1 MTKLK
6 STRLRKTWLSLV
18 YIIIIC
24 IALNLLGARLCG
36 ALGLPLYLDN
46 IGTVLAALLGGY
58 IPCVTVGFFSNIIN
72 SIFSSYSIYYCV
84 ITVMIAITAVIFA
97 HHMRRLRIKY
107 ILFAIL
113 AFAIMGGGIGGLL
126 TWMIY
131 GMSFGEGFAVD
142 MASAI
147 NKVVPMGYFASNML
161 STFLIDLVD
170 KAITTIISLAIYKLL
185 PNSLIENLREKEWY
199 YITMIGKRDKDDPR
213 RGALRRKVTF
223 LVSIAATLIAIAAIG
238 ISTVQ
243 YYNFTIDEFAQQAKQ
258 AGSIIATRIET
269 DRIDEYMNKGLDAE
283 GYLENKALM
292 QSISDASDDIKY
304 IYVYRIEK
312 DGTHVIFD
320 LDTDEVAAN
329 RPGEVIPYD
338 TTIEKYADL
347 LIKGEDMPMD
357 ITSNQYGWI
366 LTVYTPLRE
375 VHGKTLCYIGVD
387 MSMNKLSSEV
397 FMFIA
402 RLVSLFIGV
411 AVVIRTYAVWLAER
425 RIVTPVNKIADAANR
440 FSYDNPVAREVSMNM
455 LNNLDIHTGDEL
467 ENLYDAYRRTSADTV
482 LYINEVQNK
491 NEQITRLQNGLILV
505 LADMVESRDQCTGD
519 HVRKTAAYCEI
530 ILRQMQKEGIYADK
544 LTEDFIAE
552 VVNSAPLHDVGKI
565 KVSDTILNKPGK
577 LTDEEFGVM
586 KGHTTAGGEIIDKA
600 IATVGEESEYLNEA
614 KNLAAYHHEK
624 WNGTG
629 YPEGLSGEDIPLSA
643 RVMAVADVFD
653 ALVSRRSY
661 KEPFSVDKALD
672 IIRESS
678 GTHFDPLVVQA
689 FLDAEDEVRRVQKLN
704 LEV

>member
-6 STRLRKTWLSLV
+6 NSRFGKTWLSLV

-24 IALNLLGARLCG
+24 IMLNLLGARLCG

-58 IPCVTVGFFSNIIN
+58 IPCVTVGFLSNIIN

-84 ITVMIAITAVIFA
+84 ITVMIAIAAVIFA
-97 HHMRRLRIKY
+97 HHMRRLRIRY
-107 ILFAIL
+107 ILIAIL
-113 AFAIMGGGIGGLL
+113 TFAIMGGGIGGLL

-142 MASAI
+142 MATSI
-147 NKVVPMGYFASNML
+147 NKVIPMGYFASNML
-161 STFLIDLVD
+161 STFLIDLAD

-185 PNSLIENLREKEWY
+185 PNSLIENLRGKEWY
-199 YITMIGKRDKDDPR
+199 YITMIGKRDKNDPR
-213 RGALRRKVTF
+213 RGALRRKVTL
-223 LVSIAATLIAIAAIG
+223 LVSIATTLIAIAAIG

-243 YYNFTIDEFAQQAKQ
+243 YYNFTVDEFTQQAKQ
-258 AGSIIATRIET
+258 AGSVIAGHIEA
-269 DRIDEYMNKGLDAE
+269 DRIDEYMNKGLAAE
-283 GYLENKALM
+283 GYLDNKALM
-292 QSISDASDDIKY
+292 QNISDSSDDIKY
-304 IYVYRIEK
+304 IYVYRIEE

-320 LDTDEVAAN
+320 LDTDEVKAN
-329 RPGEVIPYD
+329 RPGDVIPYD
-338 TTIEKYADL
+338 TTVEKYADIL
-347 LIKGEDMPMD
+347 LKGEDMPMD

-366 LTVYTPLRE
+366 LSVYTPLRE
-375 VHGKTLCYIGVD
+375 IHGKTLCYIGVD

-397 FMFIA
+397 FMFLA
-402 RLVSLFIGV
+402 RLISLFVGV
-411 AVVIRTYAVWLAER
+411 VVVVRTYAVWLAER
-425 RIVTPVNKIADAANR
+425 RIVTPVNMIADAANR
-440 FSYDNPVAREVSMNM
+440 FSYDTPIAREVSMNM
-455 LNNLDIHTGDEL
+455 LNSLDIHTGDEL

-482 LYINEVQNK
+482 RYIDEVQHK

-544 LTEDFIAE
+544 LTEDFISE

-629 YPEGLSGEDIPLSA
+629 YPDGLSGEEIPLSA

-661 KEPFSVDKALD
+661 KEPFSVDKALE
-672 IIRESS
+672 IIREGS
-678 GTHFDPLVVQA
+678 GSHFDPLVVKA